1 MDLQCI
7 QLDKSIQEYDL
18 QHRKLRFV
26 HKFQDKDL
34 CIYFSDKS
42 CRVDILNLRCILVDK
57 LRMDCQCILV
67 DTRSRHFC
75 KLHLVHMVM
84 GYMGRWQLA

>member
-7 QLDKSIQEYDL
+7 QLGKSIQEYDSR
-18 QHRKLRFV
+18 HRKLRSV

-34 CIYFSDKS
+34 CTCFSDKFY
-42 CRVDILNLRCILVDK
+42 RVDILNLRCILVDK
-57 LRMDCQCILV
+57 LHMDCQCILV

-75 KLHLVHMVM
+75 ILRLVHMVRD
-84 GYMGRWQLA
+84 YMGR